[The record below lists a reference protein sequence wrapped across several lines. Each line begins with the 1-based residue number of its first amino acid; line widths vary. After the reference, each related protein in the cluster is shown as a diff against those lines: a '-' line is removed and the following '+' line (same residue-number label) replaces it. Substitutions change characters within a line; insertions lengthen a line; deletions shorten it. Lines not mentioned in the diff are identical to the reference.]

1 MKKII
6 FTFLLIF
13 IGISNSHAYAISE
26 VGKKH
31 IQAYEKLSLDV
42 YKDGNGY
49 SIGWGHH
56 LLPGESYKHISKA
69 KADKLFNE
77 DIQKTNKAINRLL
90 KRFDGKVKFSQ
101 AFIDGIGDLIY
112 NCGEGGVL
120 NSEFYKRLCNCRIK
134 NKKFNEN
141 DLNFTI
147 AAIKNMKI
155 TCNAH
160 VSRRYETHKRMLS

>member
-1 MKKII
+1 MKKLI

-13 IGISNSHAYAISE
+13 IGISDIHAYAISE

-31 IQAYEKLSLDV
+31 IQVYEKLSLNV

-56 LLPGESYKHISKA
+56 LLPGESYKRISKA

-77 DIQKTNKAINRLL
+77 DIAKTNKAINRLL

-101 AFIDGIGDLIY
+101 SFIDGIGDLIY

-155 TCNAH
+155 TCSAH

>member
-1 MKKII
+1 MKKIL
-6 FTFLLIF
+6 FTFILFFSCLN
-13 IGISNSHAYAISE
+13 ISAYSISE
-26 VGKKH
+26 SGKKH
-31 IQAYEKLSLDV
+31 IQVYEKLSLNV

-77 DIQKTNKAINRLL
+77 DIAKTNKAINRIL

-101 AFIDGIGDLIY
+101 AFIDGLGDLIY

-147 AAIKNMKI
+147 ASIKNMKI
-155 TCNAH
+155 TCEAH
-160 VSRRYETHKRMLS
+160 ISRRYETHKRMLS